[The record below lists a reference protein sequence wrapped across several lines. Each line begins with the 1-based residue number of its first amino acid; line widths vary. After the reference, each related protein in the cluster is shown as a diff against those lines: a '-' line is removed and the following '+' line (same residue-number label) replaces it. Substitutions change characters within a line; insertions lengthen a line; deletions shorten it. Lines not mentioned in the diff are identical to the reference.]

1 MTSTQTSSGGGIIAL
16 TVVIAMVLMILP
28 LPESI
33 RLFRPE
39 FVLLVLMYW
48 VMALPRKVSVG
59 YAWIVGILVDIM
71 MGSYLGVTAF
81 SYALVIYLTARFHLQ
96 LRQFPVWQQALII
109 LSLVLIVHI
118 VAVLV
123 SPQIVNW
130 YLWLP
135 AISSMIVWPLNY
147 ALLRSVRRTF
157 HIS

>member
-1 MTSTQTSSGGGIIAL
+1 MTSTQSSSGGGIIAV
-16 TVVIAMVLMILP
+16 TIVIAMILMILP
-28 LPESI
+28 LPESL

-59 YAWIVGILVDIM
+59 YAWLVGILVDIM

-147 ALLRSVRRTF
+147 ALLRSVRRSF